1 MARIGKQIPHF
12 EWIDTGSADAVF
24 SSDKRYRYRLTM
36 QFRDSLVDTGR
47 HASLTVILK
56 NPSAADHSMADAT
69 IRKVETFVYSRFS
82 DVRTLHI
89 LNIFAFRATDP
100 GDLNQAFMEKGA
112 LEVIGSENDHV
123 IGKTLEESDYLIIAW
138 GNRSG
143 IDEGLYEER
152 VQMIKRLID
161 VFPSHK
167 SFTVRGNQE
176 TIHPLHGLMWGYD
189 YEIVPAEMFLKK
201 Q

>member
-1 MARIGKQIPHF
+1 MARIGKQIPHY
-12 EWIDTGSADAVF
+12 EWIDPVSVDAVF
-24 SSDKRYRYRLTM
+24 SADRRYRYRLTLHY
-36 QFRDSLVDTGR
+36 RDSLMDSGR

-69 IRKVETFVYSRFS
+69 IRKVETFVYNRFS

-100 GDLNQAFMEKGA
+100 GDLNQAFKDKGA
-112 LEVIGSENDHV
+112 MEVIGAENDHV
-123 IGKTLEESDYLIIAW
+123 IGKTLEESDYVIIAW

-143 IDEGLYEER
+143 IDEGLYDER
-152 VQMIKRLID
+152 LQMVLRSLSS
-161 VFPSHK
+161 VPEHK
-167 SFTVRGNQE
+167 IFAVCGSQE
-176 TIHPLHGLMWGYD
+176 TIHPLHGLMWGYN
-189 YEIVPAEMFLKK
+189 YEIIPAETYLKR